1 MNLFTQHIYQAP
13 IMCLNTRETQMAQF
27 SPSWSLLELLVEQ
40 VKLTSDN
47 HMNKCR
53 ITTVVKVK
61 DGGLH
66 CKMRA
71 WKREL

>member
-1 MNLFTQHIYQAP
+1 
-13 IMCLNTRETQMAQF
+13 MAQF

-53 ITTVVKVK
+53 ITTVVKGK